1 MGTVSQ
7 KTILIVDD
15 DEDFRMTYRDALE
28 LFGYRT
34 LCAASGAEA
43 LAILRREPVELILLD
58 LMMPHMDGQQTHAI
72 LAADPGLRQ
81 IPVVAVT
88 AGDTRLA
95 GATHLSKV
103 AELEEVLDVVRR
115 TCA

>member
-1 MGTVSQ
+1 VSQ

-43 LAILRREPVELILLD
+43 LELLRRQPVELILLD
-58 LMMPHMDGQQTHAI
+58 LMMPHMDGQQLHAI
-72 LAADPGLRQ
+72 LVADPALRN

-88 AGDTRLA
+88 AGDTRLD

-103 AELEEVLDVVRR
+103 AELGEVLEVVRR
-115 TCA
+115 SCA